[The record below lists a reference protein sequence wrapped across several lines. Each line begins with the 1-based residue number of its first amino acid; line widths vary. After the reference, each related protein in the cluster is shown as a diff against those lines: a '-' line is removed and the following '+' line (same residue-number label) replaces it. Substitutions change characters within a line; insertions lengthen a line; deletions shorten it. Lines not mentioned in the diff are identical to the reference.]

1 MIEKFLRRYRDAF
14 TFRGAPFLICYAT
27 YSAVVVVLRQE
38 RHARGRFTG
47 MISFFWT
54 CLSELQRG
62 CNFGMTKPLAVLK
75 EMVRQY
81 ELSMRE
87 TGCWGEEGGGG
98 SLQGG
103 LDESCFFFPP
113 LRADQTMDGSGGMP
127 QMATASGGG
136 GEGFVPDV
144 GEGGRMDDFMGG
156 DLASLGFTG
165 YVDEQERT
173 IWQDVLYGLF
183 TTSLPFG

>member
-14 TFRGAPFLICYAT
+14 TFRGAPFLVCYAT

-38 RHARGRFTG
+38 RHSRGRFTG

-87 TGCWGEEGGGG
+87 TGCWGDEGGG
-98 SLQGG
+98 SLQSG

-113 LRADQTMDGSGGMP
+113 LKGDETMDGGVT
-127 QMATASGGG
+127 QMATAVGG
-136 GEGFVPDV
+136 GEGFVQDV
-144 GEGGRMDDFMGG
+144 GEGGRVDDFMGG
-156 DLASLGFTG
+156 DLPSLGFTG